1 MNASSNSGIG
11 SNPGISVN
19 CADVDVGVYFFL
31 SLHRYPLFL
40 GYICSKIS
48 RYVVDDLMI
57 STSRL

>member
-11 SNPGISVN
+11 SNPGIVVRWKE
-19 CADVDVGVYFFL
+19 DGVIVYFFL

-48 RYVVDDLMI
+48 RYVADDLMI